1 MPTTTTM
8 FSVIAALPLVAQATK
23 VLVYTQPGLNGGGLG
38 DCSDESQNLESI
50 VMYSAENSPINI
62 NGVEKD
68 FSGFTV
74 DNDLATF
81 ADPELASKL
90 AASSF
95 FFMVDMEGTPAG
107 FDARSQ
113 AIIKD
118 YVAGGGVM
126 LMTGTAGTKD
136 ADFLNSVFG
145 WDTTS
150 VGCRTGTTK
159 NVATTAGTAFANGPP
174 STQCPSAT
182 DHLNCGSVPC
192 VPYYGTTT
200 SNSVSML
207 SHGEGKVIFIGWD
220 YFSSGLVTSKHTR
233 KCTLYS
239 GAAEY
244 HQILQLSLE
253 QAAIEASTEP
263 TTSPTTAP
271 TTSLPTAS
279 PTPSPTP
286 SPTDMPTA
294 KPTPSPTPSPTDMPT
309 ETPCVPDFDEKAAI
323 DLVYRMYK
331 RNAGGETTFHGD
343 DTETTKLL
351 AGLGLDSKAGS
362 RTLKRLA
369 ARTVRALRRSQGW
382 VDEE

>member
-1 MPTTTTM
+1 
-8 FSVIAALPLVAQATK
+8 
-23 VLVYTQPGLNGGGLG
+23 
-38 DCSDESQNLESI
+38 
-50 VMYSAENSPINI
+50 MYSIENSPINI

-74 DNDLATF
+74 DNDLASF

-90 AASSF
+90 AASNF

-150 VGCRTGTTK
+150 VSCVTGTTK
-159 NVATTAGTAFANGPP
+159 NVATTAGTAFANGPA

-192 VPYYGTTT
+192 IPYYGTTT
-200 SNSVSML
+200 SNSVSIL

-220 YFSSGLVTSKHTR
+220 YFNAGMATSKHSSACPWRTG
-233 KCTLYS
+233 T
-239 GAAEY
+239 AEY

-263 TTSPTTAP
+263 TTSPTP
-271 TTSLPTAS
+271 P
-279 PTPSPTP
+279 
-286 SPTDMPTA
+286 PTDMPTA
-294 KPTPSPTPSPTDMPT
+294 KPTPSPTDMPT
-309 ETPCVPDFDEKAAI
+309 ETPCVPDFDEKKAI
-323 DLVYRMYK
+323 DLVFRMFK
-331 RNAGGETTFHGD
+331 RNAGGDPTTHASGKETP
-343 DTETTKLL
+343 KLL
-351 AGLGLDSKAGS
+351 AGYGLDNKAGS

-369 ARTVRALRRSQGW
+369 ARTVRALRKSQGW
-382 VDEE
+382 SDEE